1 MVFKNQ
7 ELESMTQNLQYNQS
21 QSSASR
27 GNVYQETYQIIS
39 ISGNNSTF
47 IDNPSEEVI
56 FESNQEKEQD
66 ETMKP
71 QNKEAILKNA

>member
-1 MVFKNQ
+1 
-7 ELESMTQNLQYNQS
+7 MTQNLQYNQS

-27 GNVYQETYQIIS
+27 GNVYQETYQEIS
-39 ISGNNSTF
+39 ISGNNGTF

-66 ETMKP
+66 ETMKL
-71 QNKEAILKNA
+71 QNKEAMLKNA